1 MTRGNQREMDR
12 LKAAKKAA
20 AAKKPKE
27 SSTSLAKRREGDA
40 DILRAKQKAC
50 QDPIPLLG
58 GLIPCSRLGYTEER
72 GGESRTRGKDGGE
85 RGLKKGI

>member
-1 MTRGNQREMDR
+1 MPILVLRPVSAPY
-12 LKAAKKAA
+12 LK
-20 AAKKPKE
+20 PVPF
-27 SSTSLAKRREGDA
+27 SDA

-50 QDPIPLLG
+50 QDPISLLG